1 MRYQGQI
8 IKWHD
13 DKGYGFVRATSDSKD
28 VFLHIS
34 DVHRLNKRPE
44 INELVS
50 YELMKDDRG
59 RFRATNV
66 AYPTQSAAVRSIEQ
80 PTRLNSAFLAFILIF
95 FTLVIE
101 RTLKGVLP
109 VTFTLILFGANLLLF
124 LYYYQDK
131 TSAIKK
137 AWRTPESTLHWL
149 SLIGGW
155 PSAYVAQ
162 KLFNHKHKK
171 QSFVVTYRLT
181 VLINCSA
188 VMLYSLPYLQN
199 MLISL
204 LTKQH
209 I

>member
-1 MRYQGQI
+1 MRYQGKI

-34 DVHRLNKRPE
+34 DIRRLNKRPE
-44 INELVS
+44 TNELVS
-50 YELMKDDRG
+50 YELMKDERG

-66 AYPTQSAAVRSIEQ
+66 AYPTQSATVRSNEQ
-80 PTRLNSAFLAFILIF
+80 PTRLNPSFLTFILIF

-171 QSFVVTYRLT
+171 LSFVVTYRLT

-204 LTKQH
+204 LTK
-209 I
+209 

>member
-1 MRYQGQI
+1 MRYQGKI

-13 DKGYGFVRATSDSKD
+13 NKGYGFVRATSDSKN

-34 DVHRLNKRPE
+34 DIHRLNKRPE

-50 YELMKDDRG
+50 YELMKDARG
-59 RFRATNV
+59 RFRATHV
-66 AYPTQSAAVRSIEQ
+66 VYQTQSATIRNTEQ
-80 PTRLNSAFLAFILIF
+80 PTKLNSTFLVFILMF
-95 FTLVIE
+95 FTLVTE
-101 RTLKGVLP
+101 RTLKGFLP
-109 VTFTLILFGANLLLF
+109 VTFTLILFGVNLILF

-131 TSAIKK
+131 TSAMKK
-137 AWRTPESTLHWL
+137 TSRTPESTLHWL

-171 QSFVVTYRLT
+171 QSFLVTYRLT

-204 LTKQH
+204 LTK
-209 I
+209 

>member
-1 MRYQGQI
+1 MRQQGKI

-13 DKGYGFVRATSDSKD
+13 DKGYGFVRATSDSKE

-34 DVHRLNKRPE
+34 DIHRLNKRPE

-50 YELMKDDRG
+50 YELMKDARG
-59 RFRATNV
+59 RFRATHV
-66 AYPTQSAAVRSIEQ
+66 AYQNQSTTYRHTEQ
-80 PTRLNSAFLAFILIF
+80 QTKLNATFLVFILMF

-101 RTLKGVLP
+101 RTLKGFLP
-109 VTFTLILFGANLLLF
+109 VSFTLILFGANLTLF

-131 TSAIKK
+131 TSAMKK

-171 QSFVVTYRLT
+171 QSFVVTYKLT
-181 VLINCSA
+181 VLINCIA

-204 LTKQH
+204 LTK
-209 I
+209 

>member
-1 MRYQGQI
+1 MRYQGKI

-28 VFLHIS
+28 VYLHIS
-34 DVHRLNKRPE
+34 DIRRLNKRPE

-50 YELMKDDRG
+50 YELMKDDIG

-66 AYPTQSAAVRSIEQ
+66 AYQTSSTSVKSIDKPTK
-80 PTRLNSAFLAFILIF
+80 LNSAFLIFILIF

-101 RTLKGVLP
+101 RTLKGFLP
-109 VTFTLILFGANLLLF
+109 VTFTLILISSNLLLF

-131 TSAIKK
+131 TSAVKK
-137 AWRTPESTLHWL
+137 TWRTQESTLHWL

-155 PSAYVAQ
+155 PSAYLAQ

-181 VLINCSA
+181 ALINCIA

-204 LTKQH
+204 LTK
-209 I
+209 

>member
-1 MRYQGQI
+1 MRYQGKI

-28 VFLHIS
+28 VYLHIS
-34 DVHRLNKRPE
+34 DIRRLNKRPE

-50 YELMKDDRG
+50 YELMKDDIG

-66 AYPTQSAAVRSIEQ
+66 AYQTSSTSVKSIDKPTK
-80 PTRLNSAFLAFILIF
+80 LNSAFLIFILIF

-101 RTLKGVLP
+101 RTLKGFLP
-109 VTFTLILFGANLLLF
+109 VTFTLILISSNLLLF

-131 TSAIKK
+131 TSAVKK
-137 AWRTPESTLHWL
+137 TWRTQESTLHWL

-188 VMLYSLPYLQN
+188 LMLYT
-199 MLISL
+199 L
-204 LTKQH
+204 LREHVNFAASVITH
-209 I
+209 LA

>member
-1 MRYQGQI
+1 MRHQGKI

-28 VFLHIS
+28 AFLHIS
-34 DVHRLNKRPE
+34 DIRRLNKKPE

-50 YELMKDDRG
+50 YELIKDDRG
-59 RFRATNV
+59 RFRATNI
-66 AYPTQSAAVRSIEQ
+66 AYQTNSTTIRSIEK
-80 PTRLNSAFLAFILIF
+80 PASLNSVFLVFIFMF
-95 FTLVIE
+95 FSFVIE
-101 RTLKGVLP
+101 RTLRGFLP
-109 VTFTLILFGANLLLF
+109 VTFTLILFGANLMLF

-181 VLINCSA
+181 ALINCIA

-199 MLISL
+199 VLISL
-204 LTKQH
+204 LTK
-209 I
+209 

>member
-1 MRYQGQI
+1 MRYQGTI

-13 DKGYGFVRATSDSKD
+13 DKGYGFVRARSDSKD

-34 DVHRLNKRPE
+34 DIHRLNKRPE
-44 INELVS
+44 INELIS
-50 YELMKDDRG
+50 YELMKDERG
-59 RFRATNV
+59 RLRATHV
-66 AYPTQSAAVRSIEQ
+66 AYQTQSATVRNIEQ
-80 PTRLNSAFLAFILIF
+80 PTRLNSTFLVFILIF

-101 RTLKGVLP
+101 RTLKGFLP
-109 VTFTLILFGANLLLF
+109 VTFTLILFGANLILF

-131 TSAIKK
+131 TSAMKK

-181 VLINCSA
+181 VFINCSA
-188 VMLYSLPYLQN
+188 VMLYSLPDLQN
-199 MLISL
+199 ILISL
-204 LTKQH
+204 LA
-209 I
+209 

>member
-1 MRYQGQI
+1 MRYQGKI

-28 VFLHIS
+28 VFVHIS
-34 DVHRLNKRPE
+34 DIRHLNKRPE

-50 YELMKDDRG
+50 YELMNDDRG
-59 RFRATNV
+59 RSRATNV
-66 AYPTQSAAVRSIEQ
+66 AYQTSSTSIKSIEK
-80 PTRLNSAFLAFILIF
+80 PTKLNSAFLMFILIF
-95 FTLVIE
+95 FTLVTE
-101 RTLKGVLP
+101 RTLKGFLP
-109 VTFTLILFGANLLLF
+109 VTFTLIVIGSNLLLF

-137 AWRTPESTLHWL
+137 TWRTPESTLHWL

-171 QSFVVTYRLT
+171 QSFEVSYKLT
-181 VLINCSA
+181 VLINSSA
-188 VMLYSLPYLQN
+188 LMLYTMPYLEN

-204 LTKQH
+204 LA
-209 I
+209 

>member
-1 MRYQGQI
+1 MRYQGKI
-8 IKWHD
+8 VKWQD
-13 DKGYGFVRATSDSKD
+13 DKGFGFVRATSDSKD

-34 DVHRLNKRPE
+34 DIHRLNKRPE
-44 INELVS
+44 VNEQIS
-50 YELMKDDRG
+50 YELIKDDRG
-59 RFRATNV
+59 RFRATHV
-66 AYPTQSAAVRSIEQ
+66 AYLNKSANVNKIEQ
-80 PTRLNSAFLAFILIF
+80 PTKLSSAFLAFILIF
-95 FTLVIE
+95 FILVIE

-109 VTFTLILFGANLLLF
+109 VTFTLMLFGANLLLF

-181 VLINCSA
+181 VFINCSA
-188 VMLYSLPYLQN
+188 VMLYSLPDLQN
-199 MLISL
+199 ILISL
-204 LTKQH
+204 LA
-209 I
+209 

>member
-1 MRYQGQI
+1 MRYQGKI

-28 VFLHIS
+28 VFVHIS
-34 DVHRLNKRPE
+34 DIRHLNKRPE

-66 AYPTQSAAVRSIEQ
+66 AYQTSSTSIKSIEK
-80 PTRLNSAFLAFILIF
+80 PTKLNSAFLMFILIF
-95 FTLVIE
+95 FTLVTE
-101 RTLKGVLP
+101 RTLKGFLP
-109 VTFTLILFGANLLLF
+109 VTFTLIVIGSNLLLF

-137 AWRTPESTLHWL
+137 TWRTPESTLHWL

-171 QSFVVTYRLT
+171 QSFVVSYKLT

-188 VMLYSLPYLQN
+188 LMLYTLPYLEN
-199 MLISL
+199 KLISL
-204 LTKQH
+204 LA
-209 I
+209 